1 MSQQPVA
8 FLTRRETFSACH
20 RLHSPQL
27 SDAENL
33 EVFGKCNNFNGH
45 GHNYTVELTVRGPI
59 DQRTGMVLNIT
70 ELKDAIETVIMKRL
84 DHKNLDKDVE
94 YFAKI
99 PSTTENLAVYIWDN
113 IRTHLKKPELL
124 YEVKIFETPKNIIT
138 YRGPYQM
145 NGLYNPINKRIA
157 RDSCT
162 NISSDSD

>member
-1 MSQQPVA
+1 MLVCKL
-8 FLTRRETFSACH
+8 FKFNVKYYINTYNFS
-20 RLHSPQL
+20 LQL
-27 SDAENL
+27 SI
-33 EVFGKCNNFNGH
+33 
-45 GHNYTVELTVRGPI
+45 VELTVRGPI

-99 PSTTENLAVYIWDN
+99 VNLIIHTSHIYMKYKLYSYLQPSTTENLAVYIWDN

-124 YEVKIFETPKNIIT
+124 YEVKIYETPKNIVT
-138 YRGPYQM
+138 YRGPYQL
-145 NGLYNPINKRIA
+145 NGLYNAMNKRTP

>member
-1 MSQQPVA
+1 
-8 FLTRRETFSACH
+8 
-20 RLHSPQL
+20 
-27 SDAENL
+27 
-33 EVFGKCNNFNGH
+33 
-45 GHNYTVELTVRGPI
+45 
-59 DQRTGMVLNIT
+59 MVVNIT

-99 PSTTENLAVYIWDN
+99 VNENTLPHELCLLLTFLLSFQPSTTENLAVYIWDN

-145 NGLYNPINKRIA
+145 NGLYNSINKRIA